1 MIPDVSKQ
9 TPSQGKYSRVWIFDL
24 LLILVLLTGVYFR
37 ATGIFWGENQF
48 LHPDERFLVWV
59 GTDISPVESFGEY
72 FDTPNSSL
80 NPHNRGHGFYVYGTL
95 PMFVTRYIVQWV
107 FGHSGFAEM
116 TQVGRALSALVD
128 MLTVL
133 LVYLVASRLYDRRVA
148 LLASAFSAAAVLQI
162 QLSHYFTMDTFI
174 NFFSFLAFYF
184 AVRIATDTRPWGSS
198 SNQQVEFE
206 HAPETAPTNIWTR
219 IERSARHPLFLPALG
234 FGLAFGMAVA
244 SKLNAAPMAL
254 VLPAA
259 IAIRLTRFPSE
270 ERIQRGI
277 QAFWYLVLAGV
288 ISAITFRILQ
298 PYAFSGPGFLGLK
311 PNPQWLANIRELR
324 AQSSGDVDFPP
335 AMQWARRSV
344 LFSGKNLVL
353 WGLGLPLGIL
363 AGLGF
368 LWAGWRMV
376 VSVLQRANE
385 WQQHALLWGWTAAYF
400 TWQSLSLN
408 PSMRY
413 QLPVYPA
420 LVIFAAWGLVALY
433 DRVRSRS
440 SPTSGEKGAGS
451 EGGSSRPLGRVLIVL
466 VGVAVLA
473 AALAYAFGFTRIYNR
488 PVTRIEASRWIY
500 QNIPGAIN
508 LRIQTDEGITN
519 QPLPFP
525 YDFTITPGLPYSREF
540 VPKAGGILS
549 EVYMPHV
556 HDILDSR
563 LSSLLDSGLISW
575 DEKTLKLTIIPAAGS
590 EDLTASSAEVHS
602 SFSPPGDTAGEGYTF
617 TLDQPL
623 LLDPDRRYV
632 FTLELAGETA
642 EISTSGEVALGIQ
655 PVDASSAEELSEQHL
670 HTNEAVLNF
679 SSPLSIQFV
688 PQTNGVLKQIRLSPV
703 SDQEN
708 GYVPA
713 SFLLSLT
720 EEGEEL
726 TVFSSDV
733 SVKRDPRDG
742 GYLLLL
748 EQPISLT
755 QVREYTLNLQLT
767 AAGGAIS
774 ISGAGVANEGDWD
787 DGLPLRLDGYDGFA
801 GIYPLDLNFNMYW
814 EDNPQKLARFTRI
827 LDQSEYLL
835 ISSSRQWGSLPRIP
849 ERFPMT
855 AIYYRE
861 LLGCPPDRSIEWCYN
876 VAKPGMF
883 QGDLGFELV
892 EVFQSDPSIGP
903 LKLNDQ
909 FAEEAFTVYDHPKV
923 FVFQKT
929 EDYDPQVVRNAL
941 GSVDFSQVTR
951 MPPMK
956 FPPQPTNLMLPDYR
970 LAEQRQ
976 GGTWSELFDTSAL
989 QNRYQLLSVIIWYL
1003 SISLL
1008 GIITYP
1014 VLRLALP
1021 GLADGGYPLARTTGL
1036 LILSY
1041 LVWLAGS
1048 FRIPFS
1054 RPTITA
1060 ALAGMVVIAAILA
1073 YRQRDELRR
1082 ELKKKPRYFLM
1093 IEILTLLFFVSFLLV
1108 RFGNPDLWHPW
1119 KGGEKPMDF
1128 SYFNAVLK
1136 STSFP
1141 PYDPWYAGGYLNYYY
1156 YGFVLVGV
1164 LVKWLGIVPAVAYN
1178 LILPTLFSMIAL
1190 GAFSLAWNLY
1200 CNRPKVIDNSA
1211 YKDNIV
1217 NDSYGTPVSA
1227 KAPHPFWIGL
1237 AGALSMAVLG
1247 NLGTVRMIVQ
1257 GYQKIVAPGGVL
1269 EGANLLTR
1277 FAWTLRGFI
1286 LSLQG
1291 ASLPYGIGDWY
1302 WLPSRIIPAGGDIE
1316 PITEFPYFT
1325 VLYAD
1330 LHAHLFALPIAL
1342 LVLSICLSFVLG
1354 RVRWKGVLGF
1364 SASFLLAGLA
1374 IGALR
1379 PTNTADFYP
1388 YLALSVVILGYS
1400 IWFYQRPSEKT
1411 YRNLPLL
1418 AKLPDLVRRT
1428 IVTLAGIILLVLLTY
1443 LLYLPYTQWSAFGY
1457 GKLDLWKGSHTPL
1470 HAYLTHW
1477 GLFLFVII
1485 SWMIWE
1491 TINWMAATPVSALRK
1506 LAPYKGLILG
1516 GILLL
1521 GAGILGLTFT
1531 EVGIAW
1537 FVLPIAAWAGILI
1550 LRPNMPDTKRFVLF
1564 LVGTGLILTL
1574 AVEAIVVVGDIGR
1587 MNTVFKFY
1595 LQVWTLFAVSAAAA
1609 LGWVLSGLVDWSP
1622 GWRRSWQVVLIVLL
1636 IGTALYPLMATMAK
1650 IKDRMAPEA
1659 PHTLDGSAYMKHAR
1673 YRDSWDEM
1681 HLNQDYRAIRR
1692 LQENVSGS
1700 PVIVEANLR
1709 ALYHW
1714 GSRYSIYTG
1723 LPGVVGWEWHQQQ
1736 QRTAVPGN
1744 WVSERIAEI
1753 DEFYNTTDLE
1763 AARSFLRK
1771 YDVQYI
1777 IVGQQERGHYPGQGL
1792 DKFEAAEGIM
1802 WREVYR
1808 DGETVIYEVI
1818 V

>member
-1 MIPDVSKQ
+1 MIPDTSKQ
-9 TPSQGKYSRVWIFDL
+9 PPSQGKYSRVWIFGL
-24 LLILVLLTGVYFR
+24 LLIVVLFTGAYFR
-37 ATGIFWGENQF
+37 VTGIFWGENQF

-59 GTDISPVESFGEY
+59 GTDISPVESLGEY

-95 PMFVTRYIVQWV
+95 PMFLTRYIVQWV

-116 TQVGRALSALVD
+116 TQVGRVLSALVD
-128 MLTVL
+128 LLTVL
-133 LVYLVASRLYDRRVA
+133 LVYLVASRLYDRRAA

-174 NFFSFLAFYF
+174 VFFSFLAFYF
-184 AVRIATDTRPWGSS
+184 AVLIATDTRTWSS
-198 SNQQVEFE
+198 IANQPIDLE
-206 HAPETAPTNIWTR
+206 HAPERVHNHIWKR
-219 IERSARHPLFLPALG
+219 IKNFTQHPLFLPALG

-259 IAIRLTRFPSE
+259 ITIRLIRFPGE
-270 ERIQRGI
+270 ERYQRGM

-288 ISAITFRILQ
+288 ISVITFRILQ
-298 PYAFSGPGFLGLK
+298 PYAFSGPSFFGLK
-311 PNPQWLANIRELR
+311 PNPQWLANIRELL

-344 LFSGKNLVL
+344 LFSSKNLVL

-376 VSVLQRANE
+376 VSVLQRTNE

-400 TWQSLSLN
+400 AWQSLSLT

-420 LVIFAAWGLVALY
+420 LVIFASWGLVTLY

-440 SPTSGEKGAGS
+440 FPASGEKGAGS
-451 EGGSSRPLGRVLIVL
+451 ECGSSRWFARGLVVLF
-466 VGVAVLA
+466 GVAVLGA
-473 AALAYAFGFTRIYNR
+473 TLAYAFGFTRIYDR
-488 PVTRIEASRWIY
+488 PITRIEASRWIY

-508 LRIQTDEGITN
+508 LRIQTDEEITN

-525 YDFTITPGLPYSREF
+525 YDFTITPGLPYRKEF
-540 VPKAGGILS
+540 VPKTGGILS
-549 EVYMPHV
+549 EVYLPHV
-556 HDILDSR
+556 QDLLDSR
-563 LSSLLDSGLISW
+563 LDNRPNSL
-575 DEKTLKLTIIPAAGS
+575 DEKTLKLTINPAAGTG
-590 EDLTASSAEVHS
+590 DHTTSSAEVRS
-602 SFSPPGDTAGEGYTF
+602 SFTPPGNTAGEGYKF
-617 TLDQPL
+617 NLDQPL
-623 LLDPDRRYV
+623 MLDPDRSYEL
-632 FTLELAGETA
+632 TLELAGETA
-642 EISTSGEVALGIQ
+642 VISTSSEVALGIH
-655 PVDASSAEELSEQHL
+655 PVDASSAEELSEQQL
-670 HTNEAVLNF
+670 HTSEAVLNY
-679 SSPLSIQFV
+679 SSPLSFQFV
-688 PQTNGVLKQIRLSPV
+688 PETNGVLKQIRLPQTD
-703 SDQEN
+703 DQEN

-720 EEGEEL
+720 EVDDEF
-726 TVFSSDV
+726 TVLSSSV

-748 EQPISLT
+748 DQPISLT
-755 QVREYTLNLQLT
+755 KVREYILDLQLT

-774 ISGAGVANEGDWD
+774 ISGAGFANEGEWD

-814 EDNPQKLARFTRI
+814 EDNPQKMARFSRI

-855 AIYYRE
+855 AIYYRT
-861 LLGCPPDRSIEWCYN
+861 LLGCPLDRSIEWCYN

-923 FVFQKT
+923 FVFKKN
-929 EDYDPQVVRNAL
+929 EDYDPQVVQDVL
-941 GSVDFSQVTR
+941 GSVDFSQVTQI
-951 MPPMK
+951 PPMK
-956 FPPQPTNLMLPDYR
+956 FPLQPDNLMLHDYR

-1008 GIITYP
+1008 GFITYP
-1014 VLRLALP
+1014 VLRIALP

-1048 FRIPFS
+1048 FRVPFS

-1060 ALAGMVVIAAILA
+1060 ALVGMTVVGAILA
-1073 YRQRDELRR
+1073 YRQRDELYR
-1082 ELKKKPRYFLM
+1082 EIKKKPRYFLI
-1093 IEILTLLFFVSFLLV
+1093 IEILTLLFFISFLLV

-1190 GAFSLAWNLY
+1190 GAFSLGWNLF
-1200 CNRPKVIDNSA
+1200 CSRPKVNDNSV
-1211 YKDNIV
+1211 YEDNLV
-1217 NDSYGTPVSA
+1217 GDLYSSSVSA
-1227 KAPHPFWIGL
+1227 KTPHPFWIGL

-1277 FAWTLRGFI
+1277 FTWTLRGFI

-1316 PITEFPYFT
+1316 PITEFPNFT
-1325 VLYAD
+1325 LLYAD
-1330 LHAHLFALPIAL
+1330 LHAHLLALPIAL

-1364 SASFLLAGLA
+1364 TASFLLAGLA

-1400 IWFYQRPSEKT
+1400 IWFYQRSSDKK
-1411 YRNLPLL
+1411 YQNFPLL
-1418 AKLPDLVRRT
+1418 AKLPDLVRRM
-1428 IVTLAGIILLVLLTY
+1428 IITLVGIMLLVLLTY

-1477 GLFLFVII
+1477 GLFLFVIL

-1506 LAPYKGLILG
+1506 LVPYKGLILG

-1521 GAGILGLTFT
+1521 GAVILGLTFT

-1537 FVLPIAAWAGILI
+1537 FVLPIATWAGILI
-1550 LRPNMPDTKRFVLF
+1550 LRPKMPDSKRFVLF

-1574 AVEAIVVVGDIGR
+1574 AVESIVVVGDIGR

-1609 LGWVLSGLVDWSP
+1609 LGWVLSALVNWSP

-1636 IGTALYPLMATMAK
+1636 IGTALYPMMATMAK
-1650 IKDRMAPEA
+1650 IKDRMAPTA
-1659 PHTLDGSAYMKHAR
+1659 PHTLDGSVYMKHAR
-1673 YRDSWDEM
+1673 YRDSWGEM
-1681 HLNQDYRAIRR
+1681 DLSQDYRAIRW

-1709 ALYHW
+1709 TLYRW

-1736 QRTAVPGN
+1736 QRTAVPGI
-1744 WVSERIAEI
+1744 WVSERITEI
-1753 DEFYNTTDLE
+1753 NEFYNTKDLE

-1777 IVGQQERGHYPGQGL
+1777 IVGQQERGHYPGLGL
-1792 DKFEAAEGIM
+1792 DKFEAAEGIL
-1802 WREVYR
+1802 WHEVYR
-1808 DGETVIYEVI
+1808 DDETVIYKVI